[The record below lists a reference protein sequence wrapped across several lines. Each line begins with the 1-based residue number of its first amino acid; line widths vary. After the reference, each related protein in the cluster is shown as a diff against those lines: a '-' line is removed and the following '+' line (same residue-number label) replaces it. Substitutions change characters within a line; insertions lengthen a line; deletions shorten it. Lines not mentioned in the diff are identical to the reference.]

1 MTETMN
7 IHKALSEVKILN
19 NRIIGKISECQFC
32 VANKVTNKTIKG
44 KSIDEWKNS
53 VQDNWTSITT
63 LINRR
68 NALKQAISKSNA
80 STEVTIAGKVY
91 TVAEA
96 IEMKQYGMDY
106 YNALLNELRND
117 FSEAN
122 RSVEKTNTDA
132 DIKATDYAQN
142 CVGSDKSNTESL
154 REIEKIRTAYYDSH
168 KAELIDPIDITN
180 KIAELEEQISSFTS
194 EVDSVLSVSNA
205 TTFIT
210 IEY

>member
-1 MTETMN
+1 MN
-7 IHKALSEVKILN
+7 VHKALSEVKILN
-19 NRIIGKISECQFC
+19 NRILSKISESQFC
-32 VANKVTNKTIKG
+32 IANKVTNKTIKG
-44 KSIDEWKNS
+44 KPIDEWKRNI
-53 VQDNWTSITT
+53 QDNWTSITT

-96 IEMKQYGMDY
+96 IEMKQYGTYY
-106 YNALLNELRND
+106 YNALLNELRTN
-117 FSEAN
+117 FTEAN
-122 RSVEKTNTDA
+122 RSVETTNVKADVDA
-132 DIKATDYAQN
+132 TNYAQN

-168 KAELIDPIDITN
+168 KAELIDPIDITK
-180 KIAELEEQISSFTS
+180 KIAELEQIISDFTS

-205 TTFIT
+205 TTLIS

>member
-1 MTETMN
+1 MN
-7 IHKALSEVKILN
+7 VHKALSEVKILN

-32 VANKVTNKTIKG
+32 IANKVTNKTIKG
-44 KSIDEWKNS
+44 KPIDEWRSN
-53 VQDNWTSITT
+53 VQDSWTSIIT

-106 YNALLNELRND
+106 YNTLLNELRKD

-122 RSVEKTNTDA
+122 NSVETINAKADFDATN
-132 DIKATDYAQN
+132 YAQS
-142 CVGSDKSNTESL
+142 CVGSDKANTESL

-168 KAELIDPIDITN
+168 KAELIDPIDITK
-180 KIAELEEQISSFTS
+180 KIAELEQTISDFTS

-205 TTFIT
+205 TTFVT

>member
-7 IHKALSEVKILN
+7 VHKALSEVKILN

-32 VANKVTNKTIKG
+32 IANKVTNKTIKG

-96 IEMKQYGMDY
+96 I
-106 YNALLNELRND
+106 
-117 FSEAN
+117 
-122 RSVEKTNTDA
+122 
-132 DIKATDYAQN
+132 
-142 CVGSDKSNTESL
+142 
-154 REIEKIRTAYYDSH
+154 
-168 KAELIDPIDITN
+168 
-180 KIAELEEQISSFTS
+180 
-194 EVDSVLSVSNA
+194 
-205 TTFIT
+205 
-210 IEY
+210 

>member
-7 IHKALSEVKILN
+7 VHKALSEVKILN

-32 VANKVTNKTIKG
+32 IANKVGNKTIKG
-44 KSIDEWKNS
+44 KSLDEWKRS
-53 VQDNWTSITT
+53 VQDNWTSIAT

-106 YNALLNELRND
+106 YNNLLNKLRND

-122 RSVEKTNTDA
+122 RSVEKVNTEADTQATN
-132 DIKATDYAQN
+132 YAQN
-142 CVGSDKSNTESL
+142 CVGSDKANTETL
-154 REIEKIRTAYYDSH
+154 REIENIRNAYYDSH
-168 KAELIDPIDITN
+168 KAELIDPIDITK
-180 KIAELEEQISSFTS
+180 KIAELEQKISDFTS

-205 TTFIT
+205 TTLIT